1 MSTNSQICWRAQA
14 HGRRATFSAWAMSIV
29 FVAIAVLSFAVDQTV
44 ALSPAAGEAAGIGA
58 SFVDLSPARLIQSLI
73 DPAADRS
80 DRGE

>member
-1 MSTNSQICWRAQA
+1 MA
-14 HGRRATFSAWAMSIV
+14 IV

-44 ALSPAAGEAAGIGA
+44 ALSPDAGDAAGMGA
-58 SFVDLSPARLIQSLI
+58 SMVDLSPARLIQSLI